1 MSNDTKR
8 TLGWIAFALVFYG
21 ALFTLLI
28 TGWMISDERTR
39 MITYMT
45 LALIALT
52 PLAIDIY
59 GSIEKRLFPKT
70 EQVRD

>member
-8 TLGWIAFALVFYG
+8 TIGWVAFALVFYG

-28 TGWMISDERTR
+28 TGWVISDERTR
-39 MITYMT
+39 LITYAT
-45 LALIALT
+45 LASFAMT
-52 PLAIDIY
+52 PFCISLY

-70 EQVRD
+70 KEVRD